1 MYDFI
6 CENGRVEDS
15 GLEALL
21 NSKAQSGMISYR
33 QYTTGIFCDGF
44 SSTVDDAA
52 HLLEIRLFNENAE
65 IRASRPEIGMPFTW
79 RIIDDSR
86 FREALSGDETFE
98 DRTYTEQQY
107 LDIDSTKS
115 FGRNYTAT
123 GGGHYTLPV
132 ENAEKLEIRN
142 YCIYDDNGILKIVD
156 FRIVRILAKGEQ

>member
-6 CENGRVEDS
+6 CENGRADES
-15 GLEALL
+15 ELEALL
-21 NSKAQSGMISYR
+21 GSKAQSGMISYR
-33 QYTTGIFCDGF
+33 QYTTGISCDEF
-44 SSTVDDAA
+44 SGTVDDAA
-52 HLLEIRLFNENAE
+52 HLLEIRLFNENTE
-65 IRASRPEIGMPFTW
+65 IRASRPETGMPFIW

-115 FGRNYTAT
+115 SGRNYTAT

-132 ENAEKLEIRN
+132 ENAEKLEIRS
-142 YCIYDDNGILKIVD
+142 YCIFDDNGILKIVD

>member
-6 CENGRVEDS
+6 CENGRVGES

-21 NSKAQSGMISYR
+21 NSKAQSG
-33 QYTTGIFCDGF
+33 GIFCDGF
-44 SSTVDDAA
+44 SGTVDDAA
-52 HLLEIRLFNENAE
+52 RLLEIRLFNKNAE
-65 IRASRPEIGMPFTW
+65 IRAFRPELGMLFTW

-115 FGRNYTAT
+115 YGRNYIAT

>member
-15 GLEALL
+15 GLDAFL

-33 QYTTGIFCDGF
+33 QYTTGIFCDEF
-44 SSTVDDAA
+44 SGTVDDAV

-65 IRASRPEIGMPFTW
+65 IRASRPEIGIPFTW
-79 RIIDDSR
+79 RIIDDSK

-115 FGRNYTAT
+115 S
-123 GGGHYTLPV
+123 GGHYTLPV

-142 YCIYDDNGILKIVD
+142 YCVYDDNGILKIVD

>member
-33 QYTTGIFCDGF
+33 QYTTRIFCDEF
-44 SSTVDDAA
+44 SGTVDDAV

-86 FREALSGDETFE
+86 FREELSGDETFE

-107 LDIDSTKS
+107 LDIDSQNQRAGIILQQAAGITRYRWRTLKS
-115 FGRNYTAT
+115 WRYGTTAFMT
-123 GGGHYTLPV
+123 ITAY
-132 ENAEKLEIRN
+132 
-142 YCIYDDNGILKIVD
+142 
-156 FRIVRILAKGEQ
+156 

>member
-6 CENGRVEDS
+6 CENGRVEES
-15 GLEALL
+15 GLDAFL

-33 QYTTGIFCDGF
+33 QYTTRIFCDEF
-44 SSTVDDAA
+44 SGTVDDAV

-79 RIIDDSR
+79 RISR

-123 GGGHYTLPV
+123 GGGRYTLPV

>member
-33 QYTTGIFCDGF
+33 QYTTRIFCDEF
-44 SSTVDDAA
+44 SGTVDDAV

-98 DRTYTEQQY
+98 D

-142 YCIYDDNGILKIVD
+142 YCVYDDNGILKIVD
-156 FRIVRILAKGEQ
+156 LRIVRILAKGEQ

>member
-1 MYDFI
+1 
-6 CENGRVEDS
+6 
-15 GLEALL
+15 
-21 NSKAQSGMISYR
+21 
-33 QYTTGIFCDGF
+33 
-44 SSTVDDAA
+44 
-52 HLLEIRLFNENAE
+52 
-65 IRASRPEIGMPFTW
+65 MPFTW

-142 YCIYDDNGILKIVD
+142 CVYDDNGILKIVD

>member
-44 SSTVDDAA
+44 SGTVDDAA
-52 HLLEIRLFNENAE
+52 QLLEIRLFNENAE
-65 IRASRPEIGMPFTW
+65 ISASRPEIGMPFTW
-79 RIIDDSR
+79 RIIDDSK

-115 FGRNYTAT
+115 YGRNYIAT

-142 YCIYDDNGILKIVD
+142 YCIYDDNSILKIVD
-156 FRIVRILAKGEQ
+156 LRIVRILAKGEQ

>member
-6 CENGRVEDS
+6 CENGRVGES

-33 QYTTGIFCDGF
+33 QYTTGIFCDEF
-44 SSTVDDAA
+44 SGTVDDAV
-52 HLLEIRLFNENAE
+52 HLLEIRLFNEEAG
-65 IRASRPEIGMPFTW
+65 IKAFSMPIGIPFTW

-142 YCIYDDNGILKIVD
+142 YCVYDDNGILKIVD
-156 FRIVRILAKGEQ
+156 LRIVRILAKGEQ

>member
-6 CENGRVEDS
+6 CENGRVGES

-33 QYTTGIFCDGF
+33 QYTNGIFCDEF
-44 SSTVDDAA
+44 SGNVGDAA

-65 IRASRPEIGMPFTW
+65 IRAFRPELGIPFTW

-86 FREALSGDETFE
+86 FRKALSGDETFE

-115 FGRNYTAT
+115 SGRNYTAT
-123 GGGHYTLPV
+123 GGGRYTLPV

>member
-6 CENGRVEDS
+6 CENGRVEES
-15 GLEALL
+15 GLDAFL

-44 SSTVDDAA
+44 SGTVDDAA

-79 RIIDDSR
+79 RIID
-86 FREALSGDETFE
+86 
-98 DRTYTEQQY
+98 EQQY

-142 YCIYDDNGILKIVD
+142 YCVYDDNGILKIVD
-156 FRIVRILAKGEQ
+156 LRIVRILAKGEQ